1 MSFRSGRRSNLAIR
15 VTTAL
20 LGIPLVLAVDYAGGL
35 AFALTV
41 ALVAAAGVLEFCQM
55 IRRAGL
61 APMAL
66 LSVPAAVAL
75 AVLPLFV
82 HRPQTAWIGIIVLL
96 LAMSGSAVLLPAR
109 FRSGLLSWAVTVV
122 AVLYVGLL
130 LGHLS
135 LLRGMRDGAWWVLDT
150 LVITWAYDTGAYFAG
165 SLLGKRPF
173 MSHISP
179 KKTVEGVVG
188 GVCLSALAGLLAVP
202 TTGLAPWQAS
212 LLGLALAVA
221 AQAGDLVESM
231 VKRQTGVKDS
241 GALVP
246 GHGGILDRID
256 SLLFTAP
263 LAAYAAL
270 LLGYAS

>member
-1 MSFRSGRRSNLAIR
+1 MSFRSTPHSNLAVR

-20 LGIPLVLAVDYAGGL
+20 LGIPVVLAVDYAGGL
-35 AFALTV
+35 PFALLV
-41 ALVAAAGVLEFCQM
+41 ALVTAAGVLEFCLM
-55 IRRAGL
+55 CRRVGL
-61 APMAL
+61 APIVL
-66 LSVPAAVAL
+66 LSVPAAVSL
-75 AVLPLFV
+75 AVLPVSV
-82 HRPQTAWIGIIVLL
+82 HQPQTAWIGLIVLL
-96 LAMSGSAVLLPAR
+96 LVGAGSASLLPGR
-109 FRSGLLSWAVTVV
+109 FRSGLLSWTVTVI

-130 LGHLS
+130 LGHLT
-135 LLRGMRDGAWWVLDT
+135 LLRGMRDGAWWVFDT

-165 SLLGKRPF
+165 SLLGRRPF
-173 MSHISP
+173 MHHISP
-179 KKTVEGVVG
+179 KKTVEGVLG
-188 GVCLSALAGLLAVP
+188 GLFLSGLAGLIFVP
-202 TTGLAPWQAS
+202 TTGLVPWQGI
-212 LLGLALAVA
+212 LLGVALAVA

-270 LLGYAS
+270 LLGYGS